1 MMIAVTVVLI
11 LMTWYVPFFSVIGMF
26 ICGVP
31 MACLVARNGWKTTA
45 IALVG
50 VFAVT
55 FLVTGSILSAVSMML
70 MSILP
75 GAVAGVCLGKE
86 INFFTT
92 LLITCLAVC
101 IGWLFEVFVI
111 DNLIH
116 GEGIDAMLNEMLSQF
131 RQIFEATMAN
141 LPAEM
146 DSGELQ
152 KAVEETIEMMSYMFR
167 LYFPSIVIVSSMIIG
182 YVIVRFCSFFIK
194 RLKIRDIYTVPFS
207 MLKAP
212 KSMCFAAVV
221 LYLISIFGNK
231 DGAFWAVSANV
242 VLILY
247 TIIGICGLSLLDN
260 KLSKK
265 IPKGG
270 VRALI
275 YAALFLLGG
284 GLVAMAANLLVIVG
298 IIDSSHNFRKI
309 SEGDQPFE
317 GGDGGGWV

>member
-11 LMTWYVPFFSVIGMF
+11 LLTWYVPFFSIIGMF

-31 MACLVARNGWKTTA
+31 MACLAARNGWKTTA

-55 FLVTGSILSAVSMML
+55 FLVTGSLLSAVSLIL

-75 GAVAGVCLGKE
+75 GAVAGVYLGKGT
-86 INFFTT
+86 NFFTT
-92 LLITCLAVC
+92 LFITCLAVC
-101 IGWLFEVFVI
+101 IGWLFEIFVI
-111 DNLIH
+111 DKFIH
-116 GEGIDAMLNEMLSQF
+116 GEGIDAMMSEMLSQF
-131 RQIFEATMAN
+131 RQVFEATMAN

-146 DSGELQ
+146 NSDELQ
-152 KAVEETIEMMSYMFR
+152 KAVESTVEMMSYMLR
-167 LYFPSIVIVSSMIIG
+167 LYFPSIVVITSMVIG

-194 RLKIRDIYTVPFS
+194 RLKIKDIYTVPFS

-212 KSMCFAAVV
+212 KSMSTAAVV

-231 DGAFWAVSANV
+231 EGAFWAVSANV

-247 TIIGICGLSLLDN
+247 TIIGVCGLSLIDN

-265 IPKGG
+265 ISKGG

-275 YAALFLLGG
+275 YVALFLFGG
-284 GLVAMAANLLVIVG
+284 GLMAMAANLLVIVG
-298 IIDSSHNFRKI
+298 ILDSSHNFRKI
-309 SEGDQPFE
+309 SGDGQPFE